1 MKTLQNQL
9 VESLGSDKLVNEEKV
24 TDTSI
29 KKIIKKY
36 NPKLDKHLLDDAVDA
51 FVDAYKAEGSY
62 GENVSDLE
70 DDLAQMTDAATGDN
84 YYIMNAAINPDF
96 FEDYFYDIE
105 QGDEKIDEI
114 EDLIKKYNIKK

>member
-62 GENVSDLE
+62 GESVSDLE
-70 DDLAQMTDAATGDN
+70 DDLAQMTDAATGDS

-96 FEDYFYDIE
+96 FDDYFYDIE
-105 QGDEKIDEI
+105 QGDEKIDDI
-114 EDLIKKYNIKK
+114 ENLIKKYNIKK

>member
-9 VESLGSDKLVNEEKV
+9 VESLGSLVNEEKV
-24 TDTSI
+24 NDI
-29 KKIIKKY
+29 NIQKIIKKY
-36 NPKLDKHLLDDAVDA
+36 NPKINKNLLNDAIDA

-114 EDLIKKYNIKK
+114 ENLIKKYNIKK

>member
-36 NPKLDKHLLDDAVDA
+36 NPKLDKHLLDDAVEA

-62 GENVSDLE
+62 GESVSDLE

-96 FEDYFYDIE
+96 FDDYFYNIE

-114 EDLIKKYNIKK
+114 ENLIKKYSIKK

>member
-9 VESLGSDKLVNEEKV
+9 VESLGSLVNEEKV
-24 TDTSI
+24 NDI
-29 KKIIKKY
+29 NIQKIIKKY
-36 NPKLDKHLLDDAVDA
+36 NPKINKNLLNDAIDA

-62 GENVSDLE
+62 GESVSDLE
-70 DDLAQMTDAATGDN
+70 DDLAQMTDAATRDN
-84 YYIMNAAINPDF
+84 YFIMNAAINPDF

>member
-9 VESLGSDKLVNEEKV
+9 VESLGSLVNEEKV
-24 TDTSI
+24 NDI
-29 KKIIKKY
+29 NIQKIIKKY
-36 NPKLDKHLLDDAVDA
+36 NPKINKNLLNDAIDA

-62 GENVSDLE
+62 GESVSDLE

-84 YYIMNAAINPDF
+84 YFIMNAAINPDF